1 MQEAAVHMLT
11 TPQRVPA
18 KSSPGPVH
26 PRMSPLEEL
35 LSNVENGENW
45 PRAEGGLHCFFL
57 EGLAAPASLGT
68 TAQSLTCAYPRALLS
83 ELHQQVSDSTVA
95 AVGAD
100 SQLGSKDSSLV
111 QTWITNMVAGGQG
124 EGSDLQR
131 SPHANNPY
139 FLPSV
144 PLALPS
150 WPSPSKWGFSQHRLP
165 SLAQSC
171 IIFNFP

>member
-100 SQLGSKDSSLV
+100 RES
-111 QTWITNMVAGGQG
+111 AGLQG
-124 EGSDLQR
+124 HIPG
-131 SPHANNPY
+131 ANLDHKY
-139 FLPSV
+139 GG
-144 PLALPS
+144 
-150 WPSPSKWGFSQHRLP
+150 WGARGRERP
-165 SLAQSC
+165 AEIPPC
-171 IIFNFP
+171 